1 MCKVFVC
8 LFFFLIFLNFLQIL
22 LSLRYLPLLKKCYN
36 PRQKLVNVRQMQP
49 GL

>member
-1 MCKVFVC
+1 MCVRCCLFVC
-8 LFFFLIFLNFLQIL
+8 FFNFFKFFTDFVISA
-22 LSLRYLPLLKKCYN
+22 LSSSIKKCYN

>member
-1 MCKVFVC
+1 MCKVFFVC
-8 LFFFLIFLNFLQIL
+8 LFFNFLKFFTDFVISA
-22 LSLRYLPLLKKCYN
+22 LSSSIKKCYN

>member
-8 LFFFLIFLNFLQIL
+8 LFVFFKFFTNFVISA
-22 LSLRYLPLLKKCYN
+22 LSSSIKKCYN

>member
-1 MCKVFVC
+1 MCVRCLFVC
-8 LFFFLIFLNFLQIL
+8 FFFNFFKFFTDFVISA
-22 LSLRYLPLLKKCYN
+22 LSSSIKKCYN